1 MKGGKVIEMKKY
13 IEPQLEIL
21 ISFSENFC
29 AVVDVLSE
37 HEVTDRLLFV
47 TEDELD

>member
-1 MKGGKVIEMKKY
+1 MKGGKVIEMRKY

-21 ISFSENFC
+21 TSFSENFC
-29 AVVDVLSE
+29 AVVDALSGN
-37 HEVTDRLLFV
+37 EVTDRLLFA

>member
-21 ISFSENFC
+21 TSFSGKFC

-37 HEVTDRLLFV
+37 NEVTDRQLFV
-47 TEDELD
+47 VEDELD